1 MILNI
6 IKKNMTIIRFD
17 FCEKKI
23 KKS

>member
-6 IKKNMTIIRFD
+6 IKKNMTIIRFN